1 MELRNQR
8 SEVRTLSGAPYFS
21 FVFNSLAT
29 MSPLLRNGENPN
41 CDKNVIVR
49 AIVRMIGSVLNVC

>member
-1 MELRNQR
+1 
-8 SEVRTLSGAPYFS
+8 
-21 FVFNSLAT
+21 